1 MLSFPHPVLCH
12 ASSSNP
18 LQHRNTNPAHPRLIN
33 LIPPIHSTRNRIR
46 VIVIQV
52 IMQLSVSLTELLV
65 LEEQYVVHQSQRV
78 EDVELV
84 SLGED
89 EAVVHQ
95 RIQAYLEGWL
105 IEWCGEPGL
114 GRVVE
119 EVGRADDF
127 VLGVVDHSGLE
138 RVEGEV
144 VGDLLGLGV
153 LGYVRG
159 RKTVRLERTYFDN
172 V

>member
-1 MLSFPHPVLCH
+1 MLPSPHPVSCPH
-12 ASSSNP
+12 H
-18 LQHRNTNPAHPRLIN
+18 LQHRNPNPAHPRLIH

-52 IMQLSVSLTELLV
+52 IMQLSVSLPELLV
-65 LEEQYVVHQSQRV
+65 LEEQHVVHQSQRV

-89 EAVVHQ
+89 EAVIHQ
-95 RIQAYLEGWL
+95 RVQAHLEGWL
-105 IEWCGEPGL
+105 IERCRETGF
-114 GRVVE
+114 GRIVE
-119 EVGRADDF
+119 EVGCADDF
-127 VLGVVDHSGLE
+127 VLGVVDDGGLE
-138 RVEGEV
+138 GVEGEV